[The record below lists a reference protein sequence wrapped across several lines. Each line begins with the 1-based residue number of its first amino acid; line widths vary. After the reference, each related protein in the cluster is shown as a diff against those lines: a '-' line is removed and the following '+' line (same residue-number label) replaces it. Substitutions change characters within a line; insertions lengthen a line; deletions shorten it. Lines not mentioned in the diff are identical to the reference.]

1 MPCKCD
7 GWLFYKKCPKLD
19 HLWWSWRVND
29 CKHPAWIWMR
39 AQSDGWSRMQSPVC
53 QRGGFLRHGLMLEQ
67 LLAKHSP
74 LASVAIMMAGGR
86 WWSSSLR
93 WSPIWDGIS
102 WGECVFYL
110 ITILI
115 FLWLISLNSFYH
127 CRIILF
133 GRKWSMAKRFR
144 SPWSP
149 DPLPWEVR
157 QGTCPA
163 LTLPSRPT
171 LGAFDPFEF
180 WHQMIRVTKFAFA
193 DWCRA
198 ATLGLWLRSKGPH
211 HDPKQRDFL
220 KGGNQLGGG
229 TVFWCASWALCNQ

>member
-1 MPCKCD
+1 MGKIFSVLWLPCKCD
-7 GWLFYKKCPKLD
+7 GWLFYKKCPKSD
-19 HLWWSWRVND
+19 HLTWWSWRVND
-29 CKHPAWIWMR
+29 CKHPAWICMR

-67 LLAKHSP
+67 LLAKHST
-74 LASVAIMMAGGR
+74 LASVAIMMAGR
-86 WWSSSLR
+86 SLMIFKSAVESDLR
-93 WSPIWDGIS
+93 RHLLRAVCVFTVQSHYNTHIFLLLIS
-102 WGECVFYL
+102 WNGFD
-110 ITILI
+110 
-115 FLWLISLNSFYH
+115 H

-171 LGAFDPFEF
+171 LGAFDPFKF
-180 WHQMIRVTKFAFA
+180 WHQMSDKVCLR
-193 DWCRA
+193 
-198 ATLGLWLRSKGPH
+198 WLVSCCHFG
-211 HDPKQRDFL
+211 
-220 KGGNQLGGG
+220 
-229 TVFWCASWALCNQ
+229 ALAPV